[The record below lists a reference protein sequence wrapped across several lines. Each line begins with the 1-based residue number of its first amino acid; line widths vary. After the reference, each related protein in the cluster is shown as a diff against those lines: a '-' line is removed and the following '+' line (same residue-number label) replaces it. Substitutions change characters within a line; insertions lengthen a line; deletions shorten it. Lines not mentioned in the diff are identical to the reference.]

1 MQCAQQALHCKG
13 NAYVT
18 DRVSVSADIRNYLQL
33 NEIEYE
39 EIAGPTFVVT
49 LPGVKKLKT
58 NVALRV
64 GTHAV
69 SISGFVARCPEENA
83 DKVHAWLLEKNRRMY
98 GVAFSIDQYG
108 DIYLTGRVALRAI
121 DDHELDR
128 LLGSV
133 LEYADESFNPILEL
147 GFLSAMQREWDW
159 RISRG
164 EPTFN
169 LEAWRHLL
177 EHPSEQ

>member
-1 MQCAQQALHCKG
+1 MIDKTAVA
-13 NAYVT
+13 A
-18 DRVSVSADIRNYLQL
+18 AIRTYLRKS
-33 NEIEYE
+33 EIEFE
-39 EIAGPTFVVT
+39 EIAGPTFVAT

-58 NVALRV
+58 NVALAV

-69 SISGFVARCPEENA
+69 SISAFVARCPEENN
-83 DKVHAWLLEKNRRMY
+83 DLVHEWLLEKNRRMY

-108 DIYLTGRVALRAI
+108 DIYLTGRVSLKAI
-121 DDHELDR
+121 DDEELDR

-133 LEYADESFNPILEL
+133 LEYSDESFNPILEM
-147 GFLSAMQREWDW
+147 GFLSAMQREWNW

-177 EHPSEQ
+177 EHPGEQ

>member
-1 MQCAQQALHCKG
+1 MTDQTEVVQA
-13 NAYVT
+13 V
-18 DRVSVSADIRNYLQL
+18 RSYLQSAEL
-33 NEIEYE
+33 EYE
-39 EIAGPTFVVT
+39 EVSGPTFVIT

-58 NVALRV
+58 NVAMTV
-64 GTHAV
+64 GPHAV
-69 SISGFVARCPEENA
+69 SISAFVARCPEENSSS
-83 DKVHAWLLEKNRRMY
+83 VHAWLLEKNRRLY

-121 DDHELDR
+121 DDDELDR

-147 GFLSAMQREWDW
+147 GFLGAMQREWNW

-164 EPTFN
+164 ESTAN
-169 LEAWRHLL
+169 LEAFRHLL
-177 EHPSEQ
+177 AHPDER

>member
-1 MQCAQQALHCKG
+1 MTTQSEVVQT
-13 NAYVT
+13 V
-18 DRVSVSADIRNYLQL
+18 RSYLL
-33 NEIEYE
+33 ANELEFE
-39 EIAGPTFVVT
+39 EVAGPTFVVT

-58 NVALRV
+58 NVAMTV
-64 GTHAV
+64 GPHAV
-69 SISGFVARCPEENA
+69 SISAFVARCPEENNA
-83 DKVHAWLLEKNRRMY
+83 AVHEWLLEKNRRLY
-98 GVAFSIDQYG
+98 GVAFSIDQFG

-121 DDHELDR
+121 DDDELDR

-164 EPTFN
+164 ESTAN
-169 LEAWRHLL
+169 LEAFRHLL
-177 EHPSEQ
+177 EHPGER

>member
-1 MQCAQQALHCKG
+1 M
-13 NAYVT
+13 
-18 DRVSVSADIRNYLQL
+18 
-33 NEIEYE
+33 
-39 EIAGPTFVVT
+39 
-49 LPGVKKLKT
+49 KKLKT
-58 NVALRV
+58 NVALAV

-69 SISGFVARCPEENA
+69 SVSAFVARCPEENNGA
-83 DKVHAWLLEKNRRMY
+83 VHEWLLEKNRRMY

-108 DIYLTGRVALRAI
+108 DIYLTGRVSLKAI
-121 DDHELDR
+121 DDDELDR

-133 LEYADESFNPILEL
+133 LEYADESFNPILEM

-177 EHPSEQ
+177 EHPGEQ

>member
-1 MQCAQQALHCKG
+1 MIDKAE
-13 NAYVT
+13 
-18 DRVSVSADIRNYLQL
+18 VSATIREYLRSNDI
-33 NEIEYE
+33 EFE
-39 EIAGPTFVVT
+39 EIAGPTFVAT

-58 NVALRV
+58 NVALAV

-69 SISGFVARCPEENA
+69 SISAFVARCPEENN
-83 DKVHAWLLEKNRRMY
+83 DSVHEWLLEKNRRMY
-98 GVAFSIDQYG
+98 GVAFSIDQFG
-108 DIYLTGRVALRAI
+108 DIYLTGRVSLKAI
-121 DDHELDR
+121 DDEELDR

-133 LEYADESFNPILEL
+133 LEYSDESFNPILEM

-177 EHPSEQ
+177 EHPGEQ